1 MNRKRKIND
10 LYKGVFK
17 NNKKSNLID
26 LNPFQEQNESEKDSK
41 NNYESKKKCQ
51 YENNENE
58 THLNYPEIKN
68 SAVCRLAM

>member
-26 LNPFQEQNESEKDSK
+26 LKPFQEQNELENDSK
-41 NNYESKKKCQ
+41 NNYKLKTKFK

-58 THLNYPEIKN
+58 INVNAK
-68 SAVCRLAM
+68 